1 MYNRYIQNDN
11 GGYCPVPPPDSP
23 PPSGGE
29 PSAAGEGG
37 FLQKI
42 LGRLKLKDID
52 TGDLLLLLLIA
63 LLFSEGEDEEL
74 LLGLALVFLL

>member
-1 MYNRYIQNDN
+1 MYNRYIQTDN

-63 LLFSEGEDEEL
+63 LLFSEGDDAEL
-74 LLGLALVFLL
+74 LLALALVFLL

>member
-1 MYNRYIQNDN
+1 MYNRYIRNDN

-74 LLGLALVFLL
+74 LLALALVFLL

>member
-52 TGDLLLLLLIA
+52 TGDLLLL
-63 LLFSEGEDEEL
+63 
-74 LLGLALVFLL
+74 